1 MPDELVASTIAT
13 PAPPTISFGR
23 AGSLTWHY
31 LHDQTTKEIFSGG
44 SAGPG
49 KTFTGC
55 AFAMEQCLRYP
66 GISVGIFR
74 QTAEDLRKSAVETM
88 FRVVE
93 KTEGQIVEGK
103 HFRFISNKGIW
114 QWYTGS
120 TCIFDYL
127 NYQPGDPDYRRLGGR
142 EFTHAFVDEGDQIEE
157 RAVSMLAGRLRLK
170 NTEFCH
176 ACAATHMAKRSVAVD
191 CDDDG
196 NPIMWECYK
205 CGTWTKGVVPK
216 MLVTGNPGPF
226 WTRDRY
232 ICDSDGVPVELPPQR
247 KAVTMLLKDNPDK
260 AHVASYGQ
268 QLLDSTDDDYDI
280 ERLIKGNWMA
290 VRKTGREFM
299 YAFSQSKHVPR
310 GKDRVAYDPS
320 LPLHITWDF
329 NTAPYITLLVAQI
342 RLNTDN
348 RFHVA
353 FLREFCLKHPE
364 SNPTAACGALL
375 HAMEPAGAFPDHKA
389 GIFYYG
395 DASGKN
401 SDLNQRDGIRH
412 SFDTIRKELR
422 THLHNSSDRVIFRNP
437 SHAVVRD
444 FQNSAFKGDR
454 RFYMSFD
461 PSMTN
466 TIADHLNVKEGADGK
481 ILKVYETDRTTG
493 VRYEKWGH
501 CVQATYYMTCGAFP
515 DEFKTFIRR

>member
-1 MPDELVASTIAT
+1 MPEVDDLARELVLDAQGIRPLGDQASV
-13 PAPPTISFGR
+13 
-23 AGSLTWHY
+23 LWHY
-31 LHDQTTKEIFSGG
+31 LHDQESTDIFAGGEAGG
-44 SAGPG
+44 SKSFIGCLFDVTEALRLPGTAG
-49 KTFTGC
+49 
-55 AFAMEQCLRYP
+55 AVLRN
-66 GISVGIFR
+66 
-74 QTAEDLRKSAVETM
+74 TAENLRESTIVTYFEVCQKAHLQENVHWVFNET
-88 FRVVE
+88 
-93 KTEGQIVEGK
+93 
-103 HFRFISNKGIW
+103 KGLLKWIG
-114 QWYTGS
+114 GS
-120 TCIFDYL
+120 RTKFDYL
-127 NYQPGDPDYRRLGGR
+127 KFEARDPNYTRLGGR
-142 EFTHAFVDEGDQIEE
+142 AYTRAFIDEADGVEV
-157 RAVSMLAGRLRLK
+157 RAVDVLMTRLRYKL
-170 NTEFCH
+170 TEFCH
-176 ACAATHMAKRSVAVD
+176 SCAAPHMAQRSQAVD
-191 CDDDG
+191 CDDNG
-196 NPIMWECYK
+196 LPNQWECYK
-205 CGTWTKGVVPK
+205 CGIWTKGVLPK
-216 MLVTGNPGPF
+216 LLNTGNPGDY
-226 WTRDRY
+226 WTKTRY
-232 ICDSDGVPVELPPQR
+232 VYDEDGKRLKLPRHR
-247 KAVTMLLKDNPDK
+247 KYVHLPREENPDK
-260 AHVASYGQ
+260 AFVASYNK
-268 QLLDSTDDDYDI
+268 QLDDMEDEYDKA
-280 ERLIKGNWMA
+280 RLRDGDWNA
-290 VRKTGREFM
+290 VRRSGREFM
-299 YAFSQSKHVPR
+299 YAFHTAKHVPK
-310 GKDRVAYDPS
+310 GPDRVAYDPS

-342 RLNTDN
+342 HLNTHN

-375 HAMEPAGAFPDHKA
+375 HAMEPGGAFPDHKA